1 MNESYDYLVVG
12 AGVPGL
18 ITAKYLKL
26 KNSKSRIAIVDF
38 SDEVGGLYKSEFISD
53 LNVWVDFGM
62 HIYYESGIE
71 DFDSIIKEVLST
83 EKWNILSGNKKDI
96 AGIFWRGE
104 LIKSH
109 PYPDLRNEPI
119 QKKTIYIARLISLAI
134 LSKFSRNTPENA
146 KEYAKRHFGS
156 TIYEEVIK
164 PILEKL
170 YVSNPKDLNSVSL
183 ISPELRRVAITNE
196 WFTKKL
202 SFFKSLRLRLA
213 YPSQFSMPF
222 QRDRIQSGY
231 YPKES
236 GFGHQVLTPLYNDLH
251 NLGIDL
257 FLSSRVSSI
266 LKVDKNLEVKI
277 DTKSK
282 EKTLTIGKIIW
293 TASVLPLIQLLSL
306 PIKKSPQ
313 IMSHKKKIFFV
324 ALLKGENTISPLYY
338 FYVYDKNFST
348 FRVTNYKEYT
358 NFSNLEFDQYL
369 LGIEF
374 WVDADKQNN
383 DTIENVSKELYNLGI
398 LKNSQIVKIC
408 RMSDMPHPPEPTNNN
423 VNFIREIQEAVS
435 DTRYREN
442 LVLSGPFLEGND
454 FFLQD
459 ILRTLKQ
466 KLDLRG

>member
-18 ITAKYLKL
+18 ISAKYLKL
-26 KNSKSRIAIVDF
+26 KNRKSRIAIVDF
-38 SDEVGGLYKSEFISD
+38 SDEVGGLYKSEFITD
-53 LNVWVDFGM
+53 FNVWVDFGM

-71 DFDSIIKEVLST
+71 DFDLIIKEVLST
-83 EKWNILSGNKKDI
+83 EKWNVLSGNKKDI

-109 PYPDLRNEPI
+109 PYPDLRNESI
-119 QKKTIYIARLISLAI
+119 QKKTIYITSLILKAI
-134 LSKFSRNTPENA
+134 LSKFSRNTSENA
-146 KEYAKRHFGS
+146 KDYAKRHFGS
-156 TIYEEVIK
+156 AIYEEVIK

-202 SFFKSLRLRLA
+202 SFFKSLRSRLA
-213 YPSQFSMPF
+213 YPSQLSMPF
-222 QRDRIQSGY
+222 ERDRIQSGY

-236 GFGHQVLTPLYNDLH
+236 GFGHQVLTPLSNELH

-257 FLSSRVSSI
+257 FLNSRVSSV

-277 DTKSK
+277 DTMSN
-282 EKTLTIGKIIW
+282 EKTLSIEKIIW
-293 TASVLPLIQLLSL
+293 TASILPLIQILSL
-306 PIKKSPQ
+306 PIKKSTQ
-313 IMSHKKKIFFV
+313 IMSYKKKMFFV
-324 ALLKGENTISPLYY
+324 ALLKGENVIGPLYY

-358 NFSNLEFDQYL
+358 NFGNLEFDQYL

-374 WVDADKQNN
+374 WVDADKQKNN
-383 DTIENVSKELYNLGI
+383 FIETITEELYNLEI
-398 LKNSQIVKIC
+398 LKNSQIIKIC
-408 RMSDMPHPPEPTNNN
+408 QMSDMPQPPEPTNNN
-423 VNFIREIQEAVS
+423 VNLIRKIQEAVS
-435 DTRYREN
+435 HTIFREN

-459 ILRTLKQ
+459 ILRTLKHQ
-466 KLDLRG
+466 LDLI